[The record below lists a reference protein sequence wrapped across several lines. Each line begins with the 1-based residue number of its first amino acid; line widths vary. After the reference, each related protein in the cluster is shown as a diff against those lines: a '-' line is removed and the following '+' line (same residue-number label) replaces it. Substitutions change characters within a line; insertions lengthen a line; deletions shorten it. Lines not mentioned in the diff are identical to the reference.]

1 MSSNENEDVTPV
13 HPHIPTARALVAV
26 WATLVVFTIVTALI
40 ATIDLGEWNVVV
52 ALIIA
57 VTKAS
62 LVAWIFMGVRY
73 TTSLTKLFVV
83 AGLVWL
89 GIMILI
95 TASDYTSREWTYQP
109 QPWANNPSG
118 GLSR

>member
-1 MSSNENEDVTPV
+1 MSTSAAHHTP
-13 HPHIPTARALVAV
+13 IPKVSALVGV
-26 WATLVVFTIVTALI
+26 FLTLIVATFLTTVISYV
-40 ATIDLGEWNVVV
+40 DLGEWNIVV
-52 ALIIA
+52 ALLIA

-89 GIMILI
+89 SILI
-95 TASDYTSREWTYQP
+95 ILTYTDYTSRNWIYQAR
-109 QPWANNPSG
+109 PWSQTKAPYFEDKAK
-118 GLSR
+118 

>member
-1 MSSNENEDVTPV
+1 MSAHLHAPLQV
-13 HPHIPTARALVAV
+13 HVPKVR
-26 WATLVVFTIVTALI
+26 TLVFVWLALI
-40 ATIDLGEWNVVV
+40 CFTGLTSAVSYLELGWMNIVI
-52 ALIIA
+52 ALLIA

-62 LVAWIFMGVRY
+62 MVAWIFMGVRH

-95 TASDYTSREWTYQP
+95 TSTDYNSRNWTYQP
-109 QPWANNPSG
+109 MPWATNPAG

>member
-1 MSSNENEDVTPV
+1 MTTAAAHHTP
-13 HPHIPTARALVAV
+13 IPKVSALVSV
-26 WATLVVFTIVTALI
+26 FATLIV
-40 ATIDLGEWNVVV
+40 ATFVTTLVSYIDLGEWNIVV

-57 VTKAS
+57 VTKAC

-89 GIMILI
+89 SILI
-95 TASDYTSREWTYQP
+95 VLTYSDYTSRNWIYQAR
-109 QPWANNPSG
+109 PWSQTKAPFFEDKAK
-118 GLSR
+118 

>member
-1 MSSNENEDVTPV
+1 MTTAAAHHTPV
-13 HPHIPTARALVAV
+13 PKVS
-26 WATLVVFTIVTALI
+26 TLVLVFVTLIVATVVTTLI
-40 ATIDLGEWNVVV
+40 SYIDLGEWNIVV

-73 TTSLTKLFVV
+73 TTSLTKLFVC

-89 GIMILI
+89 SILI
-95 TASDYTSREWTYQP
+95 ALTYSDYTSRNWIYQAR
-109 QPWANNPSG
+109 PWSQTKAPYFEDKAK
-118 GLSR
+118 